1 MFICFPMLPYCLSL
15 WIKASLLPLEGR
27 PTFKHSTC
35 SWLRLSEAQGSAAG
49 IEEDGVGAVVGGAG
63 LLALE
68 AFNLAVIAALEPEES
83 RPLATQA
90 FFKSSKEME
99 ARGQE
104 GSTGSGMTVHGGGGG
119 ALAWRYQ

>member
-1 MFICFPMLPYCLSL
+1 MFICFPMLPDCLSL

-35 SWLRLSEAQGSAAG
+35 SWLRLSEAQGSDAG
-49 IEEDGVGAVVGGAG
+49 FEEDGVGAVVGGAG

-90 FFKSSKEME
+90 FFKSSKEMA

-104 GSTGSGMTVHGGGGG
+104 HMWLERFWIT
-119 ALAWRYQ
+119 